1 MQVIVEVGIA
11 FCVTN
16 SPVTEHHSRE
26 TLKWS
31 TEKPYCHYVPLLFY
45 VVSTSGLSLH
55 DSTMREVVNNLTIF
69 HLISIQNQTDLHKF
83 VVDWPVSLFCD
94 RSDWLLLTYPP
105 PSLQGK
111 SVEAC
116 QSDWLPEQIDRSVYI
131 YLLSLVTCSYNLLVQ
146 RNQLLQLGISRVKA
160 LNRMSER
167 LWNGSSISQTVD
179 WCDAMS
185 TQSVTSFSLLIYNEL
200 MLQVYLSPWCI
211 SCDEN
216 RSF

>member
-1 MQVIVEVGIA
+1 MIGQICYRRLYLSVLQWSWSHGGHVPCHTRDLVCLFQYSAEQSLIYFVQIIVEVGIA

-16 SPVTEHHSRE
+16 SPVTEHHSRV

-69 HLISIQNQTDLHKF
+69 HLISMQNQTDLHKF

-146 RNQLLQLGISRVKA
+146 RNQLLQLGK
-160 LNRMSER
+160 
-167 LWNGSSISQTVD
+167 GSQ
-179 WCDAMS
+179 
-185 TQSVTSFSLLIYNEL
+185 
-200 MLQVYLSPWCI
+200 
-211 SCDEN
+211 
-216 RSF
+216 